1 MKTLNLYKFQ
11 LYQKAC
17 DYKDKMKFGFNARGS
32 LYESLS
38 WAEILLERELINLTD
53 HVCFL
58 ELNKQVS
65 FMLNDYIGFLY
76 EKAETGTKITPPR
89 S

>member
-1 MKTLNLYKFQ
+1 MKTLNLYKFE
-11 LYQKAC
+11 LYQKAR

-38 WAEILLERELINLTD
+38 WAEILLERELITLTD

-58 ELNKQVS
+58 ELNKLFLIILPTAS
-65 FMLNDYIGFLY
+65 FI
-76 EKAETGTKITPPR
+76 APVI
-89 S
+89 SS